1 MTPRGMRLERT
12 RRSSFGPSRQL
23 DIGRWV
29 LGLAILAVVV
39 WLGTAFGRATRIDAD
54 LAGLDSGAVLTPAA
68 ARDLDLELVMPSSG
82 ERFRATVRVDD
93 VVISE
98 DLEFEGDTLRLRPAE
113 LVESELVESALSE
126 GEHAIEVAVPRL
138 FLADSTFRWT
148 YEVDSVA
155 LRLDVPASVD
165 PVSIDAPI
173 TVRDRKS
180 TRLNSSH

>member
-1 MTPRGMRLERT
+1 
-12 RRSSFGPSRQL
+12 
-23 DIGRWV
+23 
-29 LGLAILAVVV
+29 
-39 WLGTAFGRATRIDAD
+39 
-54 LAGLDSGAVLTPAA
+54 
-68 ARDLDLELVMPSSG
+68 MPSSG

-155 LRLDVPASVD
+155 PRLDVPASVD

-173 TVRDRKS
+173 TVRSEERRVGKGCVS
-180 TRLNSSH
+180 QCRSRRSPEH